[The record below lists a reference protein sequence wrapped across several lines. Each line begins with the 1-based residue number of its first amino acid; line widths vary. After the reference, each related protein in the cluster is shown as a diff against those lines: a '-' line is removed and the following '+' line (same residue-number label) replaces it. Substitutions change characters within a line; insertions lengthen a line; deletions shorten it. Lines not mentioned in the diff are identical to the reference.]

1 MILLVYLDLYILI
14 HNDLHI
20 LDIYIY
26 IYTYYIYIYICI
38 YIHLFIYLFIYLFI
52 NFFHVGIVK
61 TSQKS
66 DEAKVEQ
73 WIKKILKNIPG
84 REGRSRKK
92 AKDGK

>member
-14 HNDLHI
+14 HIDLYI
-20 LDIYIY
+20 LDMYIY
-26 IYTYYIYIYICI
+26 I

-73 WIKKILKNIPG
+73 WIKKILKNTHG

-92 AKDGK
+92 AKEEK